1 IAKKR
6 VSQYKPKSKKRV
18 AALRAATHLLVLCPK
33 QNLLCYNTKFLINFL
48 KRLIFFTASDILAL
62 YTTVTT

>member
-1 IAKKR
+1 T
-6 VSQYKPKSKKRV
+6 QTQPTTCV
-18 AALRAATHLLVLCPK
+18 AAVRAATHLLVLCPK